1 MTSRGGDG
9 LELLPRLVDLLLGVL
24 DVLEAAVDVVVAQ
37 LVGLGALQLELVGA
51 ERRGVDG
58 DAAVRLVDVEVVE
71 VPELVL
77 GVAVDGGS
85 RRPHAR
91 RRGPR

>member
-1 MTSRGGDG
+1 M
-9 LELLPRLVDLLLGVL
+9 LLLGVL

-37 LVGLGALQLELVGA
+37 LVDLGALELDLVGA

-58 DAAVRLVDVEVVE
+58 DAAVGLEDVEVVE

-77 GVAVDGGS
+77 GLGVGVEVVGVALAVED
-85 RRPHAR
+85 RA
-91 RRGPR
+91 